1 MKMERIPGEGK
12 MTEEILRELIRLGK
26 ITEED
31 ILVARKRN
39 PTNEMK
45 RIVDLIH
52 GVFCVAE
59 HAPHG
64 CGYYVEENEPS
75 AWQLTEH
82 QVWIELTMSLMQE
95 LSIGSE
101 REMLDCYRAA
111 RKTKEEIESLTPQAQ
126 DLLQRLLKI
135 P

>member
-1 MKMERIPGEGK
+1 MNDD
-12 MTEEILRELIRLGK
+12 ILSELVRLGK
-26 ITEED
+26 ITNED
-31 ILVARKRN
+31 ILTARKRN

-64 CGYYVEENEPS
+64 CGYYFEENEPKP
-75 AWQLTEH
+75 WELTEH
-82 QVWIELTMSLMQE
+82 QVWIELTMSLMLE
-95 LSIGSE
+95 LNIRSE
-101 REMLDCYRAA
+101 MEMLDCYRAA
-111 RKTKEEIESLTPQAQ
+111 RKTKEEISSLTPQAQ